1 MKKIFIIL
9 TISSIMLYSNPNL
22 PTQSKSFISSTFKG
36 VNILSV
42 ENNNNTFDVKLSNGI
57 YIEFVGN
64 GNWRK
69 IYSESTDIPFSVLPI
84 KISKSIKSQFN
95 DKIIKEV
102 EKRGPNFQ
110 VKLNNDIKLLIDK
123 NGKIINKN

>member
-22 PTQSKSFISSTFKG
+22 PTQAKSFISSTFKG

-95 DKIIKEV
+95 DKTIKEV
-102 EKRGPNFQ
+102 EKTGPNFQ
-110 VKLNNDIKLLIDK
+110 VKLNNHIKLLIDK

>member
-95 DKIIKEV
+95 DKTIKEV